1 MHPLQLVSPNLP
13 GKARLLR
20 LLVAGAL
27 LTGLVL
33 MAIPFQI
40 AQAVTITVNT
50 TDDENNQDGDCSLRE
65 AIIAANLNQAVDAC
79 PAGGGFDILVLP
91 AGTYL
96 FSLSGID
103 NTAEAGDLDI
113 TESLS
118 IEGDGPFSTII
129 DANGL
134 DRVFEILN
142 GSQVEIS
149 QLTITGGDSGIAAG
163 SGIRLIGQ
171 LTLDRV
177 RLMNNTGGSGIYA
190 LAGSTLDIRTSRI
203 EGNIGGGLYIWP
215 GATAYVT
222 NSSISSNTTDSNGG
236 GISNSGALY
245 ITNSTIS
252 GNMAELYGGGISN
265 VGTAELSSVT
275 ISNNTAGTG
284 GTYGDGGGVSNNGSL
299 TLRNTIIAGNL
310 DVSSSIV
317 APDSIGPLDSA
328 GYNLI
333 QSIH

>member
-13 GKARLLR
+13 WKARLLR

-79 PAGGGFDILVLP
+79 PAGSGFDILVLP

-118 IEGDGPFSTII
+118 IEGAGPFTTII

-142 GSQVEIS
+142 GSQVEMS
-149 QLTITGGDSGIAAG
+149 RLTISGGDSGSSSG
-163 SGIRLIGQ
+163 GGIRLIGQ

-177 RLMNNTGGSGIYA
+177 RVMNNAGGAGIYTIN
-190 LAGSTLDIRTSRI
+190 GSTLDLRTSRI
-203 EGNIGGGLYIWP
+203 EGNDNGGLYLQTGVTTHI
-215 GATAYVT
+215 T
-222 NSSISSNTTDSNGG
+222 NSSISSNTSPSGGG
-236 GISNSGALY
+236 GISNSGTLY
-245 ITNSTIS
+245 ITNSTLS
-252 GNMAELYGGGISN
+252 GNVTVGDGGGILSSGTVELSN
-265 VGTAELSSVT
+265 VTL
-275 ISNNTAGTG
+275 SNNTAGTS
-284 GTYGDGGGVSNNGSL
+284 GTFGDGGGVAL
-299 TLRNTIIAGNL
+299 TA
-310 DVSSSIV
+310 
-317 APDSIGPLDSA
+317 AA
-328 GYNLI
+328 
-333 QSIH
+333 